1 MDGVAHIVGDHQ
13 RGQVVLPDQ
22 AVRDIHDPLGRLG
35 IQRRGMLVQ
44 QQQLGLLQGGHQQR
58 QRLTLSAGEGAHLGG
73 QAILQTQTQ
82 TQLPQPVQRPFSP
95 ATTGV
100 LAFRTMLPMVSVQE
114 AAVLSVGM

>member
-1 MDGVAHIVGDHQ
+1 MDGIAHIVGDHQ

-35 IQRRGMLVQ
+35 IQGSGVLVQ

-58 QRLTLSAGEGAHLGG
+58 QRLPLSAGEGAHLGG

-82 TQLPQPVQRPFSP
+82 LPQPAQMPFSP

>member
-1 MDGVAHIVGDHQ
+1 MRKGKNSVLSGEQGPVTGEYVAADSGE
-13 RGQVVLPDQ
+13 LC
-22 AVRDIHDPLGRLG
+22 
-35 IQRRGMLVQ
+35 
-44 QQQLGLLQGGHQQR
+44 QQLRTFQRGHQQR

-82 TQLPQPVQRPFSP
+82 LPQPVQMPFSP

>member
-1 MDGVAHIVGDHQ
+1 MDGIAHIVGDHQ

-35 IQRRGMLVQ
+35 IQRRGVLVQ

-58 QRLTLSAGEGAHLGG
+58 QRLTLSAGEGAYLGG
-73 QAILQTQTQ
+73 QAVLQTQ
-82 TQLPQPVQRPFSP
+82 TQLPQPVQMPFSP

>member
-22 AVRDIHDPLGRLG
+22 AVGDVHDPLGRLG
-35 IQRRGMLVQ
+35 IQRRGVLVQ

-58 QRLTLSAGEGAHLGG
+58 QRLTLSAGEGAYLGG
-73 QAILQTQTQ
+73 QAVLQTQ
-82 TQLPQPVQRPFSP
+82 TQLPQTVQMPFSP